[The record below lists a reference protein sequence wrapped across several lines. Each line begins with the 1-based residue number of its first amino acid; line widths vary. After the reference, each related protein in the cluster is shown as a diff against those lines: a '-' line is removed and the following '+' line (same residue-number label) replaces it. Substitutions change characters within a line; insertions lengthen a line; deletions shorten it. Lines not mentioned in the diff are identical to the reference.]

1 MSKVSAAD
9 ITDLIRFLFTL
20 RWRQRGG
27 GYIAFGKLGVLMV
40 ALGVSIL
47 TPSVWE
53 IIVEA
58 LVRAS
63 VEDRDDVSPIVR
75 LVLAAVVI
83 AAGLWAIWTSFRS
96 YHEVMKQPGKSLE
109 NEGAI
114 ATNVLPGTSLAAL
127 ISATAEQRGM
137 SVDLGSLTPAE
148 RALAVA
154 PGPLQSSSF
163 KQFLSQIGERT
174 NPSLRLKW
182 TRTGNFYRIST

>member
-148 RALAVA
+148 RALPEA

-163 KQFLSQIGERT
+163 KQFLSQIGDRT

>member
-137 SVDLGSLTPAE
+137 SVDLDSLTPAE

>member
-83 AAGLWAIWTSFRS
+83 AAVLWSILTYFR
-96 YHEVMKQPGKSLE
+96 
-109 NEGAI
+109 
-114 ATNVLPGTSLAAL
+114 
-127 ISATAEQRGM
+127 
-137 SVDLGSLTPAE
+137 
-148 RALAVA
+148 
-154 PGPLQSSSF
+154 
-163 KQFLSQIGERT
+163 
-174 NPSLRLKW
+174 
-182 TRTGNFYRIST
+182 

>member
-83 AAGLWAIWTSFRS
+83 AAGLCAIWTSFRS

-148 RALAVA
+148 RALPVA